1 MRSVKIS
8 IIGSFRRSYPEVVEA
23 ARLFTAA
30 GLTVLSPAISRII
43 NPGADFV
50 RFEGDSPES
59 TDHEIQAATL
69 RKILSSDLVYVVAP
83 GGYIGRTTS
92 YELGSVIDRD
102 IPLYFSCLPVDLPVS
117 VPSHNILSPR
127 KLVERIQTGSVVHHR
142 SRQIAQITADLVV
155 LTVREQRLQVL
166 LVTRATDPFKG
177 KLALPGGFMRAGE
190 SLEDAAWRE
199 LQEET
204 GIDASLLPFEQL
216 HTYSGIR
223 RDPRPRRIISTAFLA
238 IAPNLPVPAA
248 ATDARSA
255 DWVEVEPSL
264 FDRLAFDHS
273 KILKDG
279 VQRARNLL
287 EHTTVAADFCG
298 PTFTLRELCQVYEA
312 VWGAPIDPSNFR
324 RKVLASG
331 FVERAGAR
339 RGGAR
344 GPAAELYRKGSAKV
358 LHPPMRS
365 AGLLIP
371 APRHGVTPGSTAE
384 DSHGSRA
391 TDHPVF
397 KAPGSDARRR

>member
-8 IIGSFRRSYPEVVEA
+8 IIGSFRQYYSEVVEA
-23 ARLFTAA
+23 ARIFSTA
-30 GLTVLSPAISRII
+30 GITVLSPGISRII
-43 NPGADFV
+43 NPGANFV
-50 RFEGDSPES
+50 RFEIDSPES
-59 TDHEIQAATL
+59 ADHEIQAATL
-69 RKILSSDLVYVVAP
+69 RKILASDLVYTVAP
-83 GGYIGRTTS
+83 NGYIGRTTS

-102 IPLYFSCLPVDLPVS
+102 IPLYFSSPPVDLPVS
-117 VPSHNILSPR
+117 VLPNNILSPLD
-127 KLVERIQTGSVVHHR
+127 LVERIRTGSLTHHR
-142 SRQIAQITADLVV
+142 SRQIAQMTADLVV
-155 LTVREQRLQVL
+155 LTVRDQRLHVL

-199 LQEET
+199 LKEET

-216 HTYSGIR
+216 HTYSEIR

-264 FDRLAFDHS
+264 FDRLAFDHG

-279 VQRARNLL
+279 VRRARNLL

-312 VWGAPIDPSNFR
+312 VWGSPIDPSNFR

-339 RGGAR
+339 RGGVR

-371 APRHGVTPGSTAE
+371 APRLNVTPGSTAE
-384 DSHGSRA
+384 APRDA
-391 TDHPVF
+391 LAADHPGF
-397 KAPGSDARRR
+397 KAPGSPAQRR